1 MIMSD
6 LHNNTNNNEIV
17 EYLRDMN
24 DRLRSLELRVIE
36 LESRNSPDVND
47 KMAAF
52 LTVPD
57 SIRKSLFAVS
67 KLVSC
72 TADEVSEIT
81 GRHRSI
87 ENKYLNELYRAGWL
101 ERERRGKKIYYSL
114 SKKAD
119 NKNNEYWSAVE
130 EVENKLDQ
138 LLG

>member
-1 MIMSD
+1 MSELKD
-6 LHNNTNNNEIV
+6 
-17 EYLRDMN
+17 DN
-24 DRLRSLELRVIE
+24 DIIRKVLSLERHIRSLEARITKLE
-36 LESRNSPDVND
+36 LSSSPQVDD

-67 KLVSC
+67 KLESC
-72 TADEVSEIT
+72 TADEVSAIT

-101 ERERRGKKIYYSL
+101 ERERSGKKIYYSL
-114 SKKAD
+114 KKRFLA
-119 NKNNEYWSAVE
+119 EEEEHWSAVE
-130 EVENKLDQ
+130 EVESKLDQ

>member
-1 MIMSD
+1 MLIIMSD
-6 LHNNTNNNEIV
+6 LHNNNGILTCLSDINE
-17 EYLRDMN
+17 
-24 DRLRSLELRVIE
+24 RLKSLELRIAD
-36 LESRNSPDVND
+36 LEARNSPQIND
-47 KMAAF
+47 KMAVF

-67 KLVSC
+67 KLSSC

-101 ERERRGKKIYYSL
+101 ERERKGKKIYYSL
-114 SKKAD
+114 SKKIES
-119 NKNNEYWSAVE
+119 KSNEHWSAVE
-130 EVENKLDQ
+130 EVENKLDR

>member
-1 MIMSD
+1 MLILMSD
-6 LHNNTNNNEIV
+6 LHNNNGIL
-17 EYLRDMN
+17 EYLRDIN
-24 DRLRSLELRVIE
+24 DRLKSLELRIAD
-36 LESRNSPDVND
+36 LESRDSPQVND

-67 KLVSC
+67 KLSSC

-101 ERERRGKKIYYSL
+101 ERDRKGKKIFYSL
-114 SKKAD
+114 SKRID

-130 EVENKLDQ
+130 EVEDKLDQ

>member
-1 MIMSD
+1 MLIIMAD
-6 LHNNTNNNEIV
+6 LQNNNGIL
-17 EYLRDMN
+17 EYLN
-24 DRLRSLELRVIE
+24 DINERLKLLELRIAD
-36 LESRNSPDVND
+36 LEARNSPAIND
-47 KMAAF
+47 KMAVF

-67 KLVSC
+67 KLTSC

-101 ERERRGKKIYYSL
+101 ERERKGKKIYYSL
-114 SKKAD
+114 SKKVES
-119 NKNNEYWSAVE
+119 KNNEHWSAVE

>member
-1 MIMSD
+1 MLIIMSD
-6 LHNNTNNNEIV
+6 LHNNNGILTCLSDINE
-17 EYLRDMN
+17 
-24 DRLRSLELRVIE
+24 RLKSLELRITD
-36 LESRNSPDVND
+36 LEARNSPQIND
-47 KMAAF
+47 KMAVF

-67 KLVSC
+67 KLNSC

-101 ERERRGKKIYYSL
+101 ERERKGKKIYYSL
-114 SKKAD
+114 SKKIE
-119 NKNNEYWSAVE
+119 NKNNEHWSAVE
-130 EVENKLDQ
+130 EVENKLDR

>member
-1 MIMSD
+1 MLIIMSD
-6 LHNNTNNNEIV
+6 LHNNNGIL
-17 EYLRDMN
+17 EYMRDIN
-24 DRLRSLELRVIE
+24 DRLKSLELRMAD
-36 LESRNSPDVND
+36 LESRNSSHVND

-67 KLVSC
+67 KLTSC

-119 NKNNEYWSAVE
+119 NKGNEYWSAVE
-130 EVENKLDQ
+130 EVENKLNQ